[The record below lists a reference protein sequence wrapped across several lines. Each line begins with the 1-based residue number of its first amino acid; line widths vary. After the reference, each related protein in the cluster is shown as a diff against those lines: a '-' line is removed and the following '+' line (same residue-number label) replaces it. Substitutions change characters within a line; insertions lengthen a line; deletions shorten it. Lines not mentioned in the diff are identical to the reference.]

1 MARRKSTGN
10 TSSGL
15 EPNRRAE
22 LLRAAAKLF
31 VEKGFAA
38 TTTRDIAEAVGMRSG
53 SPFYHFRSK
62 QALLTAAMI
71 EGLDAGHDRLQAA
84 IDGIADPEQRLR
96 VLVRTHLGTL
106 LEGDCRSPLLV
117 SETRALDDKAR
128 AEIAAAFDRYQV
140 PWQRTLDELAQAGK
154 LASAAPPVRLLLF
167 GMLNWSSH
175 WYRPDGALSVDQ
187 LADAAVAMLI
197 ARPEKQPTPQ

>member
-1 MARRKSTGN
+1 MARRRTGP
-10 TSSGL
+10 GL

-22 LLRAAAKLF
+22 LLRAAARLF

-62 QALLTAAMI
+62 QELLKAAMI
-71 EGLDAGHDRLQAA
+71 EGLDAGRERLAAA
-84 IDGIADPEQRLR
+84 IDGTADPEARLR

-128 AEIAAAFDRYQV
+128 EEIADAFDRYQI
-140 PWQRTLDELAQAGK
+140 PWQQTLDELAEAGK
-154 LASAAPPVRLLLF
+154 LASSAPPVRLLLF

-175 WYRPDGALSVDQ
+175 WYRPDGALSVDE
-187 LADAAVAMLI
+187 LADAAVAMLLTAPRAT
-197 ARPEKQPTPQ
+197 ARKETKR